1 MRTLERYG
9 WALLAFALTTLLA
22 GCGTPGA
29 PQPPSLDLP
38 DQVADLSAVR
48 VGNQVSL
55 SWTMPR
61 KNTDKLLLKS
71 DVEVRVCRREGA
83 SACNAAGAPLL
94 LDPGKVG
101 EFAERLPPALAS
113 GAPRVLS
120 YFVELTNR
128 KGRSAGMSNAAM
140 VLAGEAPS
148 PVTGLKAEVRKDGVV
163 LRWNPDAET
172 AAVRLERKL
181 LTPPAT
187 KQPPGLMTPPPEPL
201 EQNLLVDS
209 AQEGR
214 AIDKNARLAQTYEYR
229 ALRVRSIVVDGKTLE
244 LAGELSPALRVET
257 KDVFPPAVPT
267 ALSAIATV
275 ADNGNDT
282 AIDLSWQPNIESGL
296 AGYIVYR
303 REGVD
308 AWQRISPPQPGIAPA
323 FHDAHVQPGHTY
335 RYAVSA
341 VGKGGHESPRSVE
354 AEETVSNP

>member
-1 MRTLERYG
+1 MRTLERNG
-9 WALLAFALTTLLA
+9 WTPLAFALATLLA

-48 VGNQVSL
+48 VSNQVSL
-55 SWTMPR
+55 TWTMPR
-61 KNTDKLLLKS
+61 RNTDKLLLKS
-71 DVEVRVCRREGA
+71 GVEVRVCRREGA
-83 SACNAAGAPLL
+83 GSCNAAGRPLP
-94 LDPGKVG
+94 LDPGKTG
-101 EFAERLPPALAS
+101 EFAEPLPPALAS

-128 KGRSAGMSNAAM
+128 KGRSAGVSNAAV

-163 LRWNPDAET
+163 LRWTPDAET

-181 LTPPAT
+181 LTPAAT
-187 KQPPGLMTPPPEPL
+187 RPQPGLMTLPPEPL
-201 EQNLLVDS
+201 EQNLLVDP

-214 AIDKNARLAQTYEYR
+214 AVDKNASLAQTYEYR
-229 ALRVRSIVVDGKTLE
+229 AQRVKSIVVEGKTLE
-244 LAGELSPALRVET
+244 LASELSPALRVET
-257 KDVFPPAVPT
+257 TDVFPPAVPT
-267 ALSAIATV
+267 GLSAVATV
-275 ADNGNDT
+275 GDNSNDT
-282 AIDLSWQPNIESGL
+282 AIDLSWQPDIEPDL

-303 REGVD
+303 GEGSD
-308 AWQRISPPQPGIAPA
+308 DWLRISPPPPGVAPA

-341 VGKGGHESPRSVE
+341 VGNGGYESPRSVE
-354 AEETVSNP
+354 AEETVPNP

>member
-9 WALLAFALTTLLA
+9 WAPLALALTTLLA

-61 KNTDKLLLKS
+61 KNTDKLLLKA
-71 DVEVRVCRREGA
+71 DVEVRVCRREGTGT
-83 SACNAAGAPLL
+83 CDAAGRPLL
-94 LDPGKVG
+94 LAPGKAG
-101 EFAERLPPALAS
+101 EFAEPLPTALAS

-120 YFVELTNR
+120 YLVELTNR
-128 KGRSAGMSNAAM
+128 KGRSAGMSNAAI

-148 PVTGLKAEVRKDGVV
+148 PVMGLKAEVRKDGVV
-163 LRWNPDAET
+163 LRWNPDDET

-187 KQPPGLMTPPPEPL
+187 KPQPGLMTPPPEPL

-229 ALRVRSIVVDGKTLE
+229 AQRVKSIVLDGKKLE
-244 LAGELSPALRVET
+244 LTSELSPALRVET

-267 ALSAIATV
+267 GLSAVATV
-275 ADNGNDT
+275 AENGTDT
-282 AIDLSWQPNIESGL
+282 AIDLSWQPDIEADL
-296 AGYIVYR
+296 AGYVVYR
-303 REGVD
+303 REGSD
-308 AWQRISPPQPGIAPA
+308 AWQRISPTQSGIAPA
-323 FHDAHVQPGHTY
+323 FHDVQVQPGHTY

-341 VGKGGHESPRSVE
+341 VDKGGHESPHSVE
-354 AEETVSNP
+354 AEETVPNP